1 MSKAPAECH
10 PHYLGSAIYSYNVY
24 ASITQ
29 TQMYV
34 QNPYHL
40 NPRQGS
46 YFLLKSI
53 YTQVKQVTIDST
65 GRKVKI
71 LTCQLGIL
79 VIQFLWPTVSSSEK
93 KDNVLYC
100 IQLEVITSVEKT
112 QNLYKA
118 NAKYFWYNYLE
129 CWLLRKYL
137 IIWQN
142 SISIVWELINVG
154 WTKCMTKR
162 SLKKTQLPI
171 FNPLSIMPT
180 FHNQN
185 IR

>member
-10 PHYLGSAIYSYNVY
+10 PHYLGSAIYSYSVY

-40 NPRQGS
+40 HSRQGS

-71 LTCQLGIL
+71 LTCQPFLAG
-79 VIQFLWPTVSSSEK
+79 IQFLWPTVSSEK
-93 KDNVLYC
+93 
-100 IQLEVITSVEKT
+100 
-112 QNLYKA
+112 
-118 NAKYFWYNYLE
+118 
-129 CWLLRKYL
+129 
-137 IIWQN
+137 
-142 SISIVWELINVG
+142 
-154 WTKCMTKR
+154 
-162 SLKKTQLPI
+162 
-171 FNPLSIMPT
+171 
-180 FHNQN
+180 
-185 IR
+185 